1 MLFNLILK
9 RILFIKFI
17 VVGGINTVFGYGVYW
32 GLLQLD
38 VHFAI
43 AAFISTI
50 LGTIFNF
57 FTIGRL
63 VFKSKNN
70 SFFYKFVFC
79 VSFLYLIS
87 TGGIAFIHNFD
98 ISYEVAGLIII
109 IPRAAISFLL
119 NKYWV
124 FKE

>member
-1 MLFNLILK
+1 MLFELILK
-9 RILFIKFI
+9 NIQVIKYLFI
-17 VVGGINTVFGYGVYW
+17 GSINTVFGYGVYW

-38 VHFAI
+38 VHFVI
-43 AAFISTI
+43 ATFVSTV

-63 VFKSKNN
+63 VFNSKNN

-79 VSFLYLIS
+79 VWFLYFIS
-87 TGGIAFIHNFD
+87 TGGIAFINNFD
-98 ISYEVAGLIII
+98 ISYEIAGLIII
-109 IPRAAISFLL
+109 IPRAAIGFLL
-119 NKYWV
+119 NKFWV